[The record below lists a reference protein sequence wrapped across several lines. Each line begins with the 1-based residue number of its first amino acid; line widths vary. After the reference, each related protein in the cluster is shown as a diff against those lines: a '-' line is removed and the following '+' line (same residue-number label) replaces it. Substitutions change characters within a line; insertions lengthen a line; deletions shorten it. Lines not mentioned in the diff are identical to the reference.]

1 MAANVLGLCDALAAR
16 IIGGLDA
23 PGDAA
28 VDRVYIDK
36 HSEPN
41 DAGLR
46 VWVFPVR
53 DNQAPLT
60 RGEDEWTYEVAV
72 VVTDWYPDPAPVPDS
87 WLDARKLFAETKV
100 AGRMNFTRD
109 TFDFGSAPARRVQL
123 VPALDRPVYDAEALM
138 AKKLFW
144 WEATF
149 EFRELLTA

>member
-36 HSEPN
+36 QPVPN

-46 VWVFPVR
+46 VLVFPVR

-60 RGEDEWTYEVAV
+60 RG
-72 VVTDWYPDPAPVPDS
+72 
-87 WLDARKLFAETKV
+87 
-100 AGRMNFTRD
+100 
-109 TFDFGSAPARRVQL
+109 
-123 VPALDRPVYDAEALM
+123 
-138 AKKLFW
+138 
-144 WEATF
+144 
-149 EFRELLTA
+149 